1 MDLHLYGS
9 RASHNGVTSPCYVIG
24 GLDRMDNDETHLAQQ
39 QQVDISGFV
48 SGAISAVLLVV
59 LVVWGIRQVVR
70 GIKGEPIEQAPL

>member
-1 MDLHLYGS
+1 
-9 RASHNGVTSPCYVIG
+9 
-24 GLDRMDNDETHLAQQ
+24 MDNDETYLTQQ

-48 SGAISAVLLVV
+48 ASAISAVLLVV